1 MQVGAYAC
9 GDVMGRSSTDDSV
22 CANVQGGPKSCT
34 FPPSQCRYSATMS
47 VAETRNDSVAG
58 TANRAPPDV
67 AESSDVTMRPS
78 SLDDTSTVTTTHT
91 HTHTHTRLTAL
102 CPGLPR

>member
-1 MQVGAYAC
+1 
-9 GDVMGRSSTDDSV
+9 
-22 CANVQGGPKSCT
+22 
-34 FPPSQCRYSATMS
+34 MS

-58 TANRAPPDV
+58 TAHRAPPDV

-91 HTHTHTRLTAL
+91 HTHTHPFNGPLSGSTQVSRYQK
-102 CPGLPR
+102 GKNQSGFYWSERQ